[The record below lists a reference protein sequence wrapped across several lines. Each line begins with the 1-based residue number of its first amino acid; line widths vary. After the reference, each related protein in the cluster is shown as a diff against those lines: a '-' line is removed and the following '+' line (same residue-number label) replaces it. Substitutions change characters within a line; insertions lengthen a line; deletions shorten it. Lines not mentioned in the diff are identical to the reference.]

1 MSRMYTVVLSLLVTL
16 LLAIPVAAEPI
27 AVKYAE
33 GVTRAFPI
41 LRAMDGE
48 RLAWGDFVQVPR
60 GDRIENR
67 MTFRFK
73 DGSIYDELVTYSQDG
88 AFRLMRYRII
98 QRGPSFPEMIVASI
112 DRESGRYHVR
122 YRADEDS
129 AEEVLEGKFDMPDD
143 VYNGMLSLV
152 LKNLPA
158 RKMEVSIIAFT
169 PRPRKVA
176 LALLPLAEDQVKV
189 GDMPLTATRWAIRPQ
204 LGLFASLL
212 VADVPDVRVW
222 IAPGE
227 APAFVRA
234 EGPLFFMGP
243 VWRIDPY

>member
-1 MSRMYTVVLSLLVTL
+1 MTRTWTVVLGLLVSL
-16 LLAIPVAAEPI
+16 FPVVPAAAEPV
-27 AVKYAE
+27 AVKHQE

-41 LRAMDGE
+41 LRAMDGD

-73 DGSIYDELVTYSQDG
+73 DGSLYDELVTYSQDG
-88 AFRLMRYRII
+88 AFRMLSYRIV
-98 QRGPSFPEMIVASI
+98 QQGPSFPEMIVASI

-129 AEEVLEGKFDMPDD
+129 AEEVLEGKFELPED
-143 VYNGMLSLV
+143 VYNGMLSLI

-158 RKMEVSIIAFT
+158 RKTEVSIVAFT
-169 PRPRKVA
+169 PKPRKVT
-176 LALLPLAEDQVKV
+176 LQLLPLAEDQVKV
-189 GDMPLTATRWAIRPQ
+189 GDMPLTATRWVIRPQ